1 MNRILLSIATAFLF
15 CAAAA
20 LAQNSSSQ
28 TDSQGSQNSAP
39 TASQQ
44 GSSSG
49 MQGSEHAKGEQKL
62 TGCVRSSNG
71 EYMLETKKGKTV
83 ALAGQDVSAHVGHT
97 VAVHGS
103 WSSAGASDSSS
114 MGSGSSAKAGKS
126 FNVSSV
132 DMISDSCSADKSGT
146 SGKQY

>member
-15 CAAAA
+15 FAAAA
-20 LAQNSSSQ
+20 FAQNSTSQ
-28 TDSQGSQNSAP
+28 TDPQRSQDSTP

-49 MQGSEHAKGEQKL
+49 MQGSDNATKGDQKL
-62 TGCVRSSNG
+62 TGCLRSVNG
-71 EYMLETKKGKTV
+71 AYMLETKKGKSV
-83 ALAGQDVSAHVGHT
+83 SLAGQDVSAHVGHT
-97 VAVHGS
+97 VTVHGS
-103 WSSAGASDSSS
+103 WSSAGASDSS

-132 DMISDSCSADKSGT
+132 DMVSDSCSGDNMGKS
-146 SGKQY
+146 KQ